1 MHAHRAQSVGQGRRA
16 TQIKGGVDAVRV
28 QLAHGGRDLAG
39 VEQGV
44 IDTMLGQQGEAA
56 GEDVMGLPSSGGSRV
71 GRP

>member
-1 MHAHRAQSVGQGRRA
+1 LHAHRAQSVGQGRRA
-16 TQIKGGVDAVRV
+16 NQIKGSVDAVRV
-28 QLAHGGRDLAG
+28 QLVHGGRDLAG

-44 IDTMLGQQGEAA
+44 VDAMLGQQGKAA